1 MQKTYILSKREVEEI
16 NKLYNT
22 NLYSI
27 MIQQIGNKY
36 YAIIDCD
43 SKIKVFRKE
52 VEKYFD
58 CVAN

>member
-1 MQKTYILSKREVEEI
+1 MQKTYILSRIEVEEI

-36 YAIIDCD
+36 YAVLDCD
-43 SKIKVFRKE
+43 IKRKIYKKE
-52 VEKYFD
+52 ALKYF
-58 CVAN
+58 N